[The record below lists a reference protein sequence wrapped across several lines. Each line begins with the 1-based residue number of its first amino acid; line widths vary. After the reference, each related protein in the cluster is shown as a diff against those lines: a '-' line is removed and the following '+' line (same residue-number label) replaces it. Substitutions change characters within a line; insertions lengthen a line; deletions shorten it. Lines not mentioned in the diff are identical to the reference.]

1 MKRNILIVSLLTL
14 IITTGCKFEKKKFTL
29 IGKWQLVETLNND
42 GGGHLYHEKI
52 SDGRTFDFKKN
63 GKIIT
68 ESGLIGRYQI
78 EKLDSYSSFLHI
90 SFPKGNEEYF
100 SFTVEKNDPEKLMLN
115 PNNSKHQ
122 NLCDEQCTEIYV
134 KE

>member
-1 MKRNILIVSLLTL
+1 MKRNLLIVSLLTI
-14 IITTGCKFEKKKFTL
+14 IITTGCKSEKKKFTL

-42 GGGHLYHEKI
+42 GGGHIYHEKI
-52 SDGRTFDFKKN
+52 SNGRTFDFKEN
-63 GKIIT
+63 GKIIN
-68 ESGLIGRYQI
+68 ESGQIGRYQI

-100 SFTVEKNDPEKLMLN
+100 SFTVEKNDPEKLILN